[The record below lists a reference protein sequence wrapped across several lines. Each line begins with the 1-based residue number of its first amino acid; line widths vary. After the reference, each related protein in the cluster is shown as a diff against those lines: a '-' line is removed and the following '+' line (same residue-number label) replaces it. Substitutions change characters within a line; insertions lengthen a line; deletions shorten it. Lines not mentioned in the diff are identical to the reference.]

1 MYFFIIMKKLHKIE
15 QKINNSKFSKNLVQL
30 EKKLKKSVKTYI
42 ISIDTNID
50 NKPIKMKGTSSVNSI
65 STTEPENSDDSTDVL
80 NTLAFQSVV
89 LEKAKIKDISY
100 LLSVSVAESVTAGAL
115 SNTLCSE
122 PGSSK
127 FFLGGI
133 VAYNMNTQEKLL
145 NVDVKYAELNNFA
158 NPFTTFTM
166 AKNVTKIF
174 NSRIGLSTTG
184 FSLPTFREEDLDAG
198 KCEID
203 VRVPYAYICLYDSKN
218 DSHKIY
224 KIVNDEYQLSGNQRI
239 QRAQMQSKIAL
250 ECKKLFDEYCYKS
263 K

>member
-1 MYFFIIMKKLHKIE
+1 MLKIT
-15 QKINNSKFSKNLVQL
+15 QNLELL
-30 EKKLKKSVKTYI
+30 EKSVKTYN
-42 ISIDTNID
+42 ISIDT
-50 NKPIKMKGTSSVNSI
+50 KMKGTSLANPI
-65 STTEPENSDDSTDVL
+65 SQIDSENSDDSTDVL
-80 NTLAFQSVV
+80 NQPTFRSVV
-89 LEKAKIKDISY
+89 LEKAEMRDISY

-133 VAYNMNTQEKLL
+133 VAYNMATQEKLL
-145 NVDVKYAELNNFA
+145 GVDSKYAELNNFA
-158 NPFTTFTM
+158 NPFTTFIM
-166 AKNVTKIF
+166 AKNVAKLF

-184 FSLPTFREEDLDAG
+184 FSLPTFREENLEEG

-203 VRVPYAYICLYDSKN
+203 VLVPYAYICLYDSKN

-224 KIVNDEYQLSGNQRI
+224 KIVNDDYQLGGNQRI

-250 ECKKLFDEYCYKS
+250 ECKKTFDDYCRNS
-263 K
+263 I

>member
-1 MYFFIIMKKLHKIE
+1 M
-15 QKINNSKFSKNLVQL
+15 S
-30 EKKLKKSVKTYI
+30 
-42 ISIDTNID
+42 
-50 NKPIKMKGTSSVNSI
+50 GTSSANSI
-65 STTEPENSDDSTDVL
+65 PQKDLENSDDSTDVL
-80 NTLAFQSVV
+80 NHTAFQSVA
-89 LEKAKIKDISY
+89 LEKAEMPDISY

-145 NVDVKYAELNNFA
+145 GIDAKYAELNNFA
-158 NPFTTFTM
+158 NPFTTFIM

-184 FSLPTFREEDLDAG
+184 FSLPTFREENLEDG
-198 KCEID
+198 KCGID

-224 KIVNDEYQLSGNQRI
+224 KIVNDDYQPGGNQRI
-239 QRAQMQSKIAL
+239 QRARMQSKIAL
-250 ECKKLFDEYCYKS
+250 ECKKTFDDYCRKLS
-263 K
+263 